1 MSNAASSA
9 KPGVAAPR
17 QRVLCVDDD
26 PVSLALVREILLRAG
41 WEVECASNAAI
52 ARQLPHVL
60 DFDAITT
67 DHEMPDLD
75 GLSFVASVRCAGFK
89 GRVVVVSA
97 SAGPAEQKVYR
108 ALHVSAI
115 LGKPVSAS
123 ELLTAL
129 QGP

>member
-1 MSNAASSA
+1 MSDFASDTGIDQSTRR
-9 KPGVAAPR
+9 P
-17 QRVLCVDDD
+17 RVLCVDDD
-26 PVSLALVREILLRAG
+26 PVSLVLVREILLHAG
-41 WEVECASNAAI
+41 WEVECASNAEI

-97 SAGPAEQKVYR
+97 SGGPAEQKVYR

-115 LGKPVSAS
+115 LSKPVSAPD
-123 ELLTAL
+123 LLAAL
-129 QGP
+129 QAP